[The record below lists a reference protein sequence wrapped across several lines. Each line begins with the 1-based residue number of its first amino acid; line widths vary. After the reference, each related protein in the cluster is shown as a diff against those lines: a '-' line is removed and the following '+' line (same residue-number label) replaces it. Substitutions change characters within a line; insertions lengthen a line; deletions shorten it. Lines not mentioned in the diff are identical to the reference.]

1 MTKMTLWNPW
11 RMTPR
16 DFFDIDED
24 FESFSNVQ
32 MDLYEEGDNVVAEV
46 KAPGFDKDHL
56 DIRVEAN
63 QLTVSGNVEE
73 VNEEKN
79 KKRKYY
85 RKEMRNLSFTRTC
98 DLPVPVDAG
107 KADAKFKNGVLKVIL
122 PKKEEAK
129 PKQVQIQI
137 EK

>member
-1 MTKMTLWNPW
+1 MTKMTVWNPW
-11 RMTPR
+11 RFTPR
-16 DFFDIDED
+16 DFFDIDEE

-32 MDLYEEGDNVVAEV
+32 MDLYEEGNNVVAEV
-46 KAPGFDKDHL
+46 KAPGFEQDQL

-63 QLTVSGNVEE
+63 QLTVSGKMEE
-73 VNEEKN
+73 VTEEKN

-85 RKEMRNLSFTRTC
+85 RKEMKNLSFTRTS
-98 DLPVPVDAG
+98 DLPVSVDSS
-107 KADAKFKNGVLKVIL
+107 KAEATFKNGVLKIVL

-129 PKQVQIQI
+129 PKQVQIKI

>member
-11 RMTPR
+11 RVSPR
-16 DFFDIDED
+16 DFFDFDED
-24 FESFSNVQ
+24 FEVLSDVQ

-46 KAPGFDKDHL
+46 KAPGFKKDQL
-56 DIRVEAN
+56 DIRVEGN
-63 QLTVSGNVEE
+63 QLIVSGKVED
-73 VNEEKN
+73 VQEEKS

-85 RKEMRNLSFTRTC
+85 RREIRDLSFTRTS
-98 DLPVPVDAG
+98 DLPVSVDAN
-107 KADAKFKNGVLKVIL
+107 KADATFKDGVLKIVL

-129 PKQVQIQI
+129 PKQVSIKV